1 MRQIKKADKEQNSD
15 FRVLFKKEIE
25 EKKEND
31 IFYFPK
37 EEVQK
42 IEKKQKLKVSKKFN
56 TLSNDM
62 HQKFHLI
69 NIESQ
74 KLKKLNTFSLQK
86 ISKEYFRIKQNKTL
100 TLKSIKKII
109 NDNNT
114 QANQFNTI
122 NANSTQTSFNY
133 HNKNK
138 LRAISAHKKLSN
150 SNFNNENDKQIT
162 DSNLKL
168 IEALKK
174 NNTSEKL
181 KNYINIDIN
190 DLYKHNNKNII
201 NLDRFNNSF
210 RIQMNNTCYKF
221 IPNNHLKK
229 LNELQRDNPLVRRS
243 MENIKKKLD
252 LEIQD
257 FKAKKL
263 LVKKYNKIKEQ
274 LRNDK
279 NRKILSAR
287 KLKTYPDKI
296 PYNIKFQTSQILS
309 PYGFKVRA
317 LYEHQVHSIEK
328 ERHKQRLITIAKKNE
343 PQQNIRINDSLM
355 EKALK
360 KLGNSLNI
368 KNIHKYIND
377 IKNEKSDTKREDTER
392 NTDKFFPMLKE
403 ANDYIKKF
411 DINKYNKKFKIKET
425 NKHYMEIDEDNV
437 ELEENI
443 ANIEDEL
450 RKLKI

>member
-1 MRQIKKADKEQNSD
+1 
-15 FRVLFKKEIE
+15 
-25 EKKEND
+25 
-31 IFYFPK
+31 
-37 EEVQK
+37 
-42 IEKKQKLKVSKKFN
+42 
-56 TLSNDM
+56 M

-74 KLKKLNTFSLQK
+74 KLKKLNTFCLQK
-86 ISKEYFRIKQNKTL
+86 ISKEYFRIKPNKTL

-343 PQQNIRINDSLM
+343 PQKNIRINDSLM